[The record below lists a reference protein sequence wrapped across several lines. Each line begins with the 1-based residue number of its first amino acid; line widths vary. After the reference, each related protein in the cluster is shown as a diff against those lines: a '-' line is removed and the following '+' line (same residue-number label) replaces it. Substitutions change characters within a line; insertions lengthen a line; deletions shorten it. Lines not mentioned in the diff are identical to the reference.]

1 MDFSKKVN
9 LKPIDSEKMKI
20 DVAPDTK
27 DTYIVWLELDS
38 YPDYT
43 WIKIFNDKVGKEM
56 NVFEAMIHGT
66 SITMVTSSDGIVKK
80 IDSMKKIIDYTN
92 QQIEIY
98 NKNVEVEHE
107 ENQRRKIKN
116 EENIKKMREQ
126 MKQ

>member
-9 LKPIDSEKMKI
+9 LKPIDSEKLKI
-20 DVAPDTK
+20 DVAPGTE

-80 IDSMKKIIDYTN
+80 IDSMKKIVDYTN

-116 EENIKKMREQ
+116 EETIKKMREQ